1 MSGLWFESSAVCCN
15 SVSNFSGWLL
25 LAYLN
30 KAQLGMRG
38 GKKRGEG
45 EPIVDQKKN
54 DGCQVKKVRKSPKQ
68 KHVKGRGKTC
78 SILCRV
84 GFSPNRP
91 VDPS

>member
-1 MSGLWFESSAVCCN
+1 MSGFWFESSAVCCN

-45 EPIVDQKKN
+45 EPIVDQKK
-54 DGCQVKKVRKSPKQ
+54 RRLPSEKSEKIPET
-68 KHVKGRGKTC
+68 KTC
-78 SILCRV
+78 EREGKNV
-84 GFSPNRP
+84 
-91 VDPS
+91 